1 MQFLR
6 AKIIS
11 NKKVINSKVSWL
23 LEIYNFYVG
32 SFFIWGHLKK
42 SKNFS
47 IQKIFSGGFLR
58 KPLVEIEFYRWF
70 LKKIACR
77 NHGFIVVIFLWNRLQ
92 KYDFYS
98 QFSSE
103 TATGNN
109 TGAWQPK
116 PPVKIKPHHWLR
128 ALFY

>member
-42 SKNFS
+42 SKKFS
-47 IQKIFSGGFLR
+47 IQMIFSGGFLR
-58 KPLVEIEFYRWF
+58 KPHVEIDFYRWF
-70 LKKIACR
+70 LKKIVCR
-77 NHGFIVVIFLWNRLQ
+77 NHGFIVVIFLRNSLQ

-103 TATGNN
+103 TATRNN

-116 PPVKIKPHHWLR
+116 PPVKIKPPPQ
-128 ALFY
+128 A